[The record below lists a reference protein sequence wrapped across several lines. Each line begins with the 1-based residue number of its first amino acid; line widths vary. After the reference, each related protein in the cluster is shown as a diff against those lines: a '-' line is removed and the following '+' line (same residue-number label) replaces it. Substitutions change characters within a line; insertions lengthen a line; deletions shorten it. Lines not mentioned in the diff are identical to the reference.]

1 MADEYIAGVF
11 PLLYY
16 KVKGDGII
24 RRDKKGHKEDLEP
37 EEENWTGFAWTS
49 RKLFLYLCLYC
60 QIIKLGLMLKTSTQK
75 YLR

>member
-16 KVKGDGII
+16 KVKGDGMI
-24 RRDKKGHKEDLEP
+24 RRDKKGHEEDLEP

-49 RKLFLYLCLYC
+49 RKLNFVVNYFCTNVW
-60 QIIKLGLMLKTSTQK
+60 IVK
-75 YLR
+75 